1 MKNPPALL
9 LIDIQNDYFPCGN
22 MELAGAAE
30 AARKASLVLQC
41 FRDKRLPVIHITHE
55 AVQPGATFFLPDSEG
70 RKIYPLVTPIDGE
83 TLITKNFPNSFLNT
97 RLLEILRQ
105 QQVTHLVIVGMMTH
119 MCVDATTRAA
129 KDHGFSCTLIHDATA
144 TRELTFAEKRVPA
157 SQVQTAFIAALSG
170 ICNAV
175 KSTDEI
181 IAVLSGPVA

>member
-1 MKNPPALL
+1 MKDSPALL

-30 AARKASLVLQC
+30 AAKRAALVLQC
-41 FRDKRLPVIHITHE
+41 FRDKRLPVVHITHE

-70 RKIYPLVTPIDGE
+70 RKIYPLVTPVDGE
-83 TLITKNFPNSFLNT
+83 ALITKNFPNSFLHT
-97 RLLEILRQ
+97 SLLEILRQ

-129 KDHGFSCTLIHDATA
+129 KDLGFACTLIDDATA
-144 TRELTFAEKRVPA
+144 TRDLSFAGKRVAA
-157 SQVQTAFIAALSG
+157 SQVQTAFIAALST

-175 KSTDEI
+175 KSSDEL
-181 IAVLSGPVA
+181 VRELSETAE